1 MPLRSG
7 HLKKGTEGSSNEISF
22 DVLQKKKLTTDD
34 VRAGK
39 PWDISS
45 ASRKQDVKLSHAE
58 KWVRILGIITAGL
71 VIVAL
76 VLLGAVA
83 WMQQQSG
90 SLGNMQSQMS
100 SIKKTSENLESLIV
114 ITQNLYNSGTSDIQR
129 VISSEKLEET
139 AQLADKVKQE
149 LEVQKQ
155 ELGDTLSNIGTP
167 IDKDAGNNALTLI
180 NKQLILIDR
189 FKAANKYS
197 LPYVKLK
204 EGVTDSLNKLV
215 NADSADRL
223 ASSQLMQ
230 GNTDDANKSIE
241 TANNAKSLALEAKAG
256 LEEAQR
262 TNEKAETPLLDAS
275 IFEQYVTYCQLIADA
290 QDSAVA
296 SAQAYVDRNKEEL
309 ATQNEAY
316 NATKEKATEISGKWD
331 KQLTEMLDDA
341 FAEFRQGSV
350 EAFNQDLKERDSL
363 YYSVSNYL
371 KGKE

>member
-22 DVLQKKKLTTDD
+22 DVLQKKKLTIED
-34 VRAGK
+34 VRAGE

-90 SLGNMQSQMS
+90 SLGNIQSQMS

-139 AQLADKVKQE
+139 AQLADKEKQE

-155 ELGDTLSNIGTP
+155 ELSDTLSNIGTP

-230 GNTDDANKSIE
+230 GNTDEANKSIE

-256 LEEAQR
+256 FEEAQR

-290 QDSAVA
+290 QDSAVS